1 MLLFENDNK
10 IKQLKLHVLSVRGK
24 CQWERKCTLYLMAFI
39 LKPICRI
46 PACLK
51 YTVSM
56 KGKRASF
63 CLQQSIYQFTVLLN
77 SFPSPSYTFLLFY
90 MGVKTKF
97 SYFTKGLNNITA
109 LCGMCG
115 SDSNNIVFMYDNIDM
130 NDIYFNMLVTT

>member
-1 MLLFENDNK
+1 MLEVYCF
-10 IKQLKLHVLSVRGK
+10 H
-24 CQWERKCTLYLMAFI
+24 ERKEGKLLSSTVYL
-39 LKPICRI
+39 PIHC
-46 PACLK
+46 
-51 YTVSM
+51 
-56 KGKRASF
+56 
-63 CLQQSIYQFTVLLN
+63 LLN

-130 NDIYFNMLVTT
+130 NDIYFNTLVTT